1 MSREL
6 QPCGTRAA
14 YKRHLRRG
22 EEPCR
27 ECREAARR
35 ADRGRKRNR
44 AQPRELQ
51 PCGTYAAYM
60 RHLRRG
66 EEPCGACRKAR
77 RSRDREMT
85 RSRPELKPC
94 GTYAAYS
101 RHIKAGETPCDAC
114 KRANVAYMTAYKA
127 RRRARESGLRL
138 PVSAPEGAHRAPC
151 FGNPGLWDPRDEGES
166 AKAVNARWREAAR
179 LCRSECPVLAH
190 CRESRGLASG
200 GGVWAGR
207 ILGGTR

>member
-60 RHLRRG
+60 RHLRRR
-66 EEPCGACRKAR
+66 EEPCGACREAR
-77 RSRDREMT
+77 RVLDRGVV
-85 RSRPELKPC
+85 RSRPVKPC
-94 GTYAAYS
+94 GTPAAYHRHLS
-101 RHIKAGETPCDAC
+101 RKETPCGPCVEAVSAYNRERWAR
-114 KRANVAYMTAYKA
+114 KR
-127 RRRARESGLRL
+127 RELEGLRRSV
-138 PVSAPEGAHRAPC
+138 PPDDAHRAPC
-151 FGNPGLWDPRDEGES
+151 VANPRLWDSRGEDES
-166 AKAVNARWREAAR
+166 AADARRRYRVAVKA
-179 LCRSECPVLAH
+179 CRTECPVFAW
-190 CRESRGLASG
+190 CDANAPRV
-200 GGVWAGR
+200 GGVVAGVVV
-207 ILGGTR
+207 